1 MITANRFL
9 IGAMILGGATLSQA
23 QTLNYWV
30 NKTGDASALTPSTIY
45 VMPNSTVSLA
55 VYAQTSGMGN
65 LIGLDTL
72 FGYDQTSTVGASA
85 TPAGSGLSFNSLT
98 WNSPFSTGDLS
109 VQQGGGFGASGT
121 RPYGTYASSTLL
133 TGNFG
138 SLDGAGAKVFDI
150 VLNIGALA
158 NGDSRTVTVFS
169 AMNGANPADNWSSSA
184 LNESFIAAGSSNYT
198 VNIEVVPEPAT
209 LAVLGL
215 GLATLARRKR
225 NSA

>member
-9 IGAMILGGATLSQA
+9 IGAVILGGATLSQA
-23 QTLNYWV
+23 QTLSFWV
-30 NKTGDASALTPSTIY
+30 NKTGDASNLTPATIY

-65 LIGLDTL
+65 LIGLDTM
-72 FGYDQTSTVGASA
+72 FGYDQTSTVGAGA
-85 TPAGSGLSFNSLT
+85 TPAGSGLSFNSLA
-98 WNSPFSTGDLS
+98 WNTPFSTGDLS

-150 VLNIGALA
+150 VLNIGALT
-158 NGDSRTVTVFS
+158 NGDTRTVTVFS
-169 AMNGANPADNWSSSA
+169 ALNGSNPADNWSSSA
-184 LNESFIAAGSSNYT
+184 LNESFTAVGSSNYT

-209 LAVLGL
+209 FAVLGF
-215 GLATLARRKR
+215 GLAALARRKR

>member
-1 MITANRFL
+1 
-9 IGAMILGGATLSQA
+9 MILGGATLSQA
-23 QTLNYWV
+23 QTLSYWV

-72 FGYDQTSTVGASA
+72 FGYDPTSTVGASA

-184 LNESFIAAGSSNYT
+184 LNESFTAAGSSNYT

-225 NSA
+225 NTA

>member
-9 IGAMILGGATLSQA
+9 IGAIILGGATLSHA
-23 QTLNYWV
+23 QTLSYWV

-45 VMPNSTVSLA
+45 VLPNSTVSLA

-72 FGYDQTSTVGASA
+72 LGYDQTSTVGASA
-85 TPAGSGLSFNSLT
+85 TPAGSGISFNSLT

-121 RPYGTYASSTLL
+121 RPYGAYASSTLL

-150 VLNIGALA
+150 VLNIGALT
-158 NGDSRTVTVFS
+158 NGDTRTVTVFS
-169 AMNGANPADNWSSSA
+169 ALNGANPADNWSSYA
-184 LNESFIAAGSSNYT
+184 LNESFTAAGSSNYT

-225 NSA
+225 KSA